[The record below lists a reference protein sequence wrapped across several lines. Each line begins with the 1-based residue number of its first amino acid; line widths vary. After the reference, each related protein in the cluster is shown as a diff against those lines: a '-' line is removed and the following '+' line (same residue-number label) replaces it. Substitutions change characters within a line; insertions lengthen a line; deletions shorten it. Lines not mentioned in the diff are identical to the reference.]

1 MQQQASMPEASEDL
15 PCAQKLAFDT
25 QKQANAA
32 ANVAEYQRGVVL
44 KAYHCRHCQL
54 WHLSS
59 NTSN

>member
-1 MQQQASMPEASEDL
+1 MQEHASATEASKDL

-25 QKQANAA
+25 QKQASAA

-44 KAYHCRHCQL
+44 KVYRCRHCQL
-54 WHLSS
+54 WHMSS